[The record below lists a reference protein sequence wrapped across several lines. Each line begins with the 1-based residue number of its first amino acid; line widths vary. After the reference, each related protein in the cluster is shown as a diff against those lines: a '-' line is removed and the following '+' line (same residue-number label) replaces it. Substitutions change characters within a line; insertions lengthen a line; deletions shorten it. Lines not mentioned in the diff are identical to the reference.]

1 MYARTSTG
9 LLCLNGVVFM
19 IDITIEHPEL
29 TDYMRNWHKT
39 QLVKEI
45 DLALKPFWAA
55 LRKPLYYRYTLS
67 RLSFWNYSREW
78 LLEHG
83 FVEDIALTDFLSEK
97 QWKMFR
103 YLKRKFQKMIED
115 EPFFFEG
122 PELLRGM
129 AIIDEILRLDG
140 KEFAASQ

>member
-1 MYARTSTG
+1 M
-9 LLCLNGVVFM
+9 GVVLM

-29 TDYMRNWHKT
+29 TDYMRNWHKM

-45 DLALKPFWAA
+45 DLALKPFWTA
-55 LRKPLYYRYTLS
+55 LRNSRHYRYTLS
-67 RLSFWNYSREW
+67 RLSWWNYSREW

-83 FVEDIALTDFLSEK
+83 FDEDLALTDFLTEK

-103 YLKRKFQKMIED
+103 YLKRKFKKIIES
-115 EPFFFEG
+115 EPLFFEE
-122 PELLRGM
+122 PELLRGI

>member
-1 MYARTSTG
+1 MTMPLSIVELLKKTTPIVYARTSTG

-103 YLKRKFQKMIED
+103 YLKRKFQ
-115 EPFFFEG
+115 
-122 PELLRGM
+122 R
-129 AIIDEILRLDG
+129 
-140 KEFAASQ
+140 

>member
-1 MYARTSTG
+1 
-9 LLCLNGVVFM
+9 M